1 MKKLWSI
8 ILLIGLVNAQM
19 PEPTMV
25 GQDKLQVP
33 TLSIN
38 NFVNQAEIEGLED
51 SRVFLGISNI
61 LTENVMDSRYDLVEQ
76 DSDFEMTARVIYL
89 GRPRT
94 STTFLGLFRRETTT
108 TEVRVVV
115 ELKNKKTGNVVSGN
129 GVGTIDRDISSTGF
143 QINEELPFDRSE
155 LGGALKEAIG
165 NAVQELLFCTER
177 VTYQELLQNNA
188 KCSKTASSS
197 KWGASR
203 APFYFCRPFLLHF
216 ALF

>member
-8 ILLIGLVNAQM
+8 ILLCGVVFAQL
-19 PEPTMV
+19 PQPTLV
-25 GQDKLQVP
+25 GQDDLKVP

-51 SRVFLGISNI
+51 TRVFLGITNI

-76 DSDFEMTARVIYL
+76 DSDFEMTARVVYL
-89 GRPRT
+89 GKPRT
-94 STTFLGLFRRETTT
+94 STTILGLFRRETTT

-115 ELKNKKTGNVVSGN
+115 ELLNKKTGVVKSGN
-129 GVGTIDRDISSTGF
+129 GVGTIDREISSTGF

-165 NAVQELLFCTER
+165 NAVQEIL
-177 VTYQELLQNNA
+177 
-188 KCSKTASSS
+188 
-197 KWGASR
+197 
-203 APFYFCRPFLLHF
+203 
-216 ALF
+216 

>member
-8 ILLIGLVNAQM
+8 VLLCGIVNGQL
-19 PEPTMV
+19 PQPTMV
-25 GQDKLQVP
+25 GQDELQVP

-51 SRVFLGISNI
+51 TRVFLGITNI

-76 DSDFEMTARVIYL
+76 DSDFELTARVIYL

-94 STTFLGLFRRETTT
+94 ATTFLGLFRRETST

-115 ELKNKKTGNVVSGN
+115 ELKNKKTGVVSGN
-129 GVGTIDRDISSTGF
+129 GTGTIDREISSTGF

-165 NAVQELLFCTER
+165 NAVQELL
-177 VTYQELLQNNA
+177 
-188 KCSKTASSS
+188 
-197 KWGASR
+197 
-203 APFYFCRPFLLHF
+203 
-216 ALF
+216 

>member
-1 MKKLWSI
+1 MKKLWSVA
-8 ILLIGLVNAQM
+8 LLCSVMFAQL
-19 PEPTMV
+19 PQPTMV
-25 GQDKLQVP
+25 GEDDLKVP

-51 SRVFLGISNI
+51 SRVFLGITNI

-76 DSDFEMTARVIYL
+76 DSDFELTARVIYL

-94 STTFLGLFRRETTT
+94 ATTFLGLFRRETTT

-115 ELKNKKTGNVVSGN
+115 ELKNKKTGVVKSGN
-129 GVGTIDRDISSTGF
+129 GVGTIDREISSTGF

-165 NAVQELLFCTER
+165 NAVQELL
-177 VTYQELLQNNA
+177 
-188 KCSKTASSS
+188 
-197 KWGASR
+197 
-203 APFYFCRPFLLHF
+203 
-216 ALF
+216 

>member
-8 ILLIGLVNAQM
+8 VLLIGLVNAQM

-33 TLSIN
+33 TLSISK
-38 NFVNQAEIEGLED
+38 FVNEAEVQGLED
-51 SRVFLGISNI
+51 TRVFLGITNI
-61 LTENVMDSRYDLVEQ
+61 LEENVMDSRYELVEN

-89 GRPRT
+89 GRPRKA
-94 STTFLGLFRRETTT
+94 TTILGLFRRETTT

-115 ELKNKKTGNVVSGN
+115 ELKDKKTGQVVKSGN
-129 GVGTIDRDISSTGF
+129 GVGTIDREISSTGF

-165 NAVQELLFCTER
+165 NAVQEIL
-177 VTYQELLQNNA
+177 
-188 KCSKTASSS
+188 
-197 KWGASR
+197 
-203 APFYFCRPFLLHF
+203 
-216 ALF
+216 

>member
-8 ILLIGLVNAQM
+8 ILLCGVVFAQL
-19 PEPTMV
+19 PQPTMV
-25 GQDKLQVP
+25 GQDELKIP

-51 SRVFLGISNI
+51 TRVFLGITNI

-76 DSDFEMTARVIYL
+76 DSDFELTARVIYL

-115 ELKNKKTGNVVSGN
+115 ELLNKKTGVVRTGN
-129 GVGTIDRDISSTGF
+129 GTGTIDREISSTGF

-165 NAVQELLFCTER
+165 NAVQELL
-177 VTYQELLQNNA
+177 
-188 KCSKTASSS
+188 
-197 KWGASR
+197 
-203 APFYFCRPFLLHF
+203 
-216 ALF
+216 

>member
-25 GQDKLQVP
+25 GQDELRVP

-51 SRVFLGISNI
+51 SRVFLGITNI
-61 LTENVMDSRYDLVEQ
+61 LEENVMDSRYELVEN
-76 DSDFEMTARVIYL
+76 DSDFEMTARVVYV
-89 GRPRT
+89 GRPRK
-94 STTFLGLFRRETTT
+94 STTILGLFRRETST

-115 ELKNKKTGNVVSGN
+115 ELMDKKTGRVVSGN
-129 GVGTIDRDISSTGF
+129 GIGTIDKEISSTGF
-143 QINEELPFDRSE
+143 QLNEDLPFDRSE

-165 NAVQELLFCTER
+165 NAVQEIL
-177 VTYQELLQNNA
+177 
-188 KCSKTASSS
+188 
-197 KWGASR
+197 
-203 APFYFCRPFLLHF
+203 
-216 ALF
+216 

>member
-25 GQDKLQVP
+25 GQEKLQVP

-51 SRVFLGISNI
+51 TRVFLGITNI

-76 DSDFEMTARVIYL
+76 DSDFEMTARVVYL
-89 GRPRT
+89 GRPRK
-94 STTFLGLFRRETTT
+94 STTILGLFRRETTT

-115 ELKNKKTGNVVSGN
+115 ELKNKKTGQVVSGN
-129 GVGTIDRDISSTGF
+129 GTGTIDRVISTTGYG
-143 QINEELPFDRSE
+143 INEEQPFDRSE

-165 NAVQELLFCTER
+165 NAVQELL
-177 VTYQELLQNNA
+177 
-188 KCSKTASSS
+188 
-197 KWGASR
+197 
-203 APFYFCRPFLLHF
+203 
-216 ALF
+216 

>member
-8 ILLIGLVNAQM
+8 VLLCGIVFGQLPQ
-19 PEPTMV
+19 PTMV
-25 GQDKLQVP
+25 GQDELKIP

-51 SRVFLGISNI
+51 TRVFLGITNI

-76 DSDFEMTARVIYL
+76 DSDFELTARVIYL

-94 STTFLGLFRRETTT
+94 ATTFLGLFRRETTT

-115 ELKNKKTGNVVSGN
+115 ELKNKKTGVVRTGN
-129 GVGTIDRDISSTGF
+129 GIGTIDREISSTGF

-165 NAVQELLFCTER
+165 NAVQELL
-177 VTYQELLQNNA
+177 
-188 KCSKTASSS
+188 
-197 KWGASR
+197 
-203 APFYFCRPFLLHF
+203 
-216 ALF
+216 

>member
-8 ILLIGLVNAQM
+8 VLLIGLVNAQM

-33 TLSIN
+33 TLSISK
-38 NFVNQAEIEGLED
+38 FVNEAEVQGLED
-51 SRVFLGISNI
+51 TRVFLGITNI
-61 LTENVMDSRYDLVEQ
+61 LEENVMDSRYELVEN

-89 GRPRT
+89 GRPRKA
-94 STTFLGLFRRETTT
+94 TTILGLFRRETTT

-115 ELKNKKTGNVVSGN
+115 ELKNKKTGQVFSGN
-129 GVGTIDRDISSTGF
+129 GVGTIDREISSTGF

-165 NAVQELLFCTER
+165 NAVQELL
-177 VTYQELLQNNA
+177 
-188 KCSKTASSS
+188 
-197 KWGASR
+197 
-203 APFYFCRPFLLHF
+203 
-216 ALF
+216 

>member
-8 ILLIGLVNAQM
+8 ILLCGIVFGQLPQ
-19 PEPTMV
+19 PTMV
-25 GQDKLQVP
+25 GQDELKVP

-51 SRVFLGISNI
+51 SRVFLGITNI
-61 LTENVMDSRYDLVEQ
+61 LTENVIDSRYDLVEQ
-76 DSDFEMTARVIYL
+76 DSDFELTARVVYL

-115 ELKNKKTGNVVSGN
+115 ELRNKKTGVVRTGN
-129 GVGTIDRDISSTGF
+129 GTGTIDREISSTGF

-165 NAVQELLFCTER
+165 NAVQELL
-177 VTYQELLQNNA
+177 
-188 KCSKTASSS
+188 
-197 KWGASR
+197 
-203 APFYFCRPFLLHF
+203 
-216 ALF
+216 

>member
-8 ILLIGLVNAQM
+8 ILLCGIVFGQLPQ
-19 PEPTMV
+19 PTLV
-25 GQDKLQVP
+25 GQDDLKVP

-51 SRVFLGISNI
+51 SRVFLGITNI

-76 DSDFEMTARVIYL
+76 DSDFELTARVIYL

-94 STTFLGLFRRETTT
+94 ATTFLGLFRRETTT

-115 ELKNKKTGNVVSGN
+115 ELKNKKTGVIRTGN
-129 GVGTIDRDISSTGF
+129 GTGTIDREISSTGF

-165 NAVQELLFCTER
+165 NAVQELL
-177 VTYQELLQNNA
+177 
-188 KCSKTASSS
+188 
-197 KWGASR
+197 
-203 APFYFCRPFLLHF
+203 
-216 ALF
+216 